1 MPRGADLFGLAGS
14 AVGVAAVLLAL
25 PGASRLH
32 RARPA
37 LAVAA
42 ALAAALVPLDGLPLA
57 GYLRGVVGDLSV
69 TTTLLL
75 LLRLLRPVHGLEPTS
90 ETSRAALQASAG
102 ALGLALYPMT
112 LGLGPYDPYR
122 LGFGDPRLL
131 AALAVLAALALG
143 ARLHLPAALLSLA
156 VLAWAASL
164 GESRNLWDYL
174 LDPFLAAWGL
184 GATISRV
191 ARCRLRGGPRRA

>member
-14 AVGVAAVLLAL
+14 AIVAAAVLLAV
-25 PGASRLH
+25 PGAARLH

-42 ALAAALVPLDGLPLA
+42 ALAVALVPVGGLPLA
-57 GYLRGVVGDLSV
+57 GFLRGVVGDLSV
-69 TTTLLL
+69 PTTLLL
-75 LLRLLRPVHGLEPTS
+75 LLRLLRPGLALEPMGA
-90 ETSRAALQASAG
+90 TSRAALQASAG

-112 LGLGPYDPYR
+112 LGLGSYDPYR

-131 AALAVLAALALG
+131 GALAVLAALALG

-156 VLAWAASL
+156 VLAWAAGL

-174 LDPFLAAWGL
+174 LDPLLAAWGL

-191 ARCRLRGGPRRA
+191 ARCRLRRGPPRA